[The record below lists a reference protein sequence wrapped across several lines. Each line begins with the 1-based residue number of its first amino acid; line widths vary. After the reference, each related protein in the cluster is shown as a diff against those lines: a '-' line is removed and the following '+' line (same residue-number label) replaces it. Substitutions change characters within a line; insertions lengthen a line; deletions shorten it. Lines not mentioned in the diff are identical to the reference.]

1 MGKHAAPGYGR
12 FTRELSSFAFRLLV
26 VAVAFFGA
34 IFVLVTYVPD
44 WLGGDD
50 ETAQPAVEQSTSTM
64 TASTSSVLDSAIPTS
79 STTLPPAP
87 TTATPATTTP
97 TTTTVTT
104 ERDPADIRVVVL
116 NSTSTSGLAASAS
129 SALADL
135 GYQMLEPSNW
145 TPTLPGTQIQFS
157 PGFALE
163 AYTLAAEFPDGEVL
177 QNPSADPPADIVV
190 ILGTSY
196 VP

>member
-12 FTRELSSFAFRLLV
+12 FTRELSSFTIRLLV

-44 WLGGDD
+44 WLGGED

-64 TASTSSVLDSAIPTS
+64 TGSTSSVLDSAISTPSTS
-79 STTLPPAP
+79 LPPPPTTSTLATTTT
-87 TTATPATTTP
+87 TTATA
-97 TTTTVTT
+97 
-104 ERDPADIRVVVL
+104 ERDPADIRVLVL
-116 NSTSTSGLAASAS
+116 NSTETSGLAASAS

-157 PGFALE
+157 LGFALE

-177 QNPSADPPADIVV
+177 QNPAADPPADIVV
-190 ILGTSY
+190 ILGTSF

>member
-12 FTRELSSFAFRLLV
+12 FTRELSSFTFRLLV
-26 VAVAFFGA
+26 VAVVFFGA

-44 WLGGDD
+44 WLGGED
-50 ETAQPAVEQSTSTM
+50 ETAQPTVEQSTSTM
-64 TASTSSVLDSAIPTS
+64 TGSTSSVLGSAISTS

-87 TTATPATTTP
+87 TTATPPPTTATTVP
-97 TTTTVTT
+97 A

-116 NSTSTSGLAASAS
+116 NSTGTSGLAASAT

-135 GYQMLEPSNW
+135 GYQMLEPDNA
-145 TPTLPGTQIQFS
+145 TPTLAGTQIQFS
-157 PGFALE
+157 LGFALE

-177 QNPSADPPADIVV
+177 QNSSADPPADIVV

>member
-12 FTRELSSFAFRLLV
+12 FTRELSSFTFRLLV
-26 VAVAFFGA
+26 VAVVFFGA

-44 WLGGDD
+44 WLGGED
-50 ETAQPAVEQSTSTM
+50 ETAQPTVEQSTSTM
-64 TASTSSVLDSAIPTS
+64 TSSTSSVLGSAISTS

-87 TTATPATTTP
+87 TTATPPPTTATTVP
-97 TTTTVTT
+97 A

-116 NSTSTSGLAASAS
+116 NSTGRSGLAASAT
-129 SALADL
+129 SALAGL
-135 GYQMLEPSNW
+135 GYQMLEPDNA
-145 TPTLPGTQIQFS
+145 TPTLAGTQIQFS
-157 PGFALE
+157 LGFALE

-177 QNPSADPPADIVV
+177 QNSSADPPADIVV

>member
-12 FTRELSSFAFRLLV
+12 FTRELSSFTVRLLV
-26 VAVAFFGA
+26 VAIAFFGA

-44 WLGGDD
+44 WLGGED
-50 ETAQPAVEQSTSTM
+50 ETAQPTVEQSTSTM
-64 TASTSSVLDSAIPTS
+64 TGSTSSVLDSTISTPSTS
-79 STTLPPAP
+79 LPPAP
-87 TTATPATTTP
+87 TTSTLAT
-97 TTTTVTT
+97 TTTTVPA
-104 ERDPADIRVVVL
+104 ERDPADIQVLVL
-116 NSTSTSGLAASAS
+116 NSTATSGLAASAAS
-129 SALADL
+129 VLADL
-135 GYQMLEPSNW
+135 GYQMLEPDNS

-177 QNPSADPPADIVV
+177 QNPSPDPLADIVV